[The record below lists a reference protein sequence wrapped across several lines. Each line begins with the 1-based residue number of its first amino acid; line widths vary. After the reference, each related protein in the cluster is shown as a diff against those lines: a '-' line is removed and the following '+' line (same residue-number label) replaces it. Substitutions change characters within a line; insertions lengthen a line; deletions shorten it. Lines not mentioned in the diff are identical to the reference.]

1 MKKNHFAQL
10 LNPIRLP
17 ESDVT
22 LGSLKTQ
29 YITKEVSGSLLLTI
43 TLPIPHQHFS
53 AALHENIVEL
63 LQQNDI
69 KNIHIDIQSNIG
81 THRTGNHVQTL
92 EGVKNIVVIASGK
105 GGVGKSTVSAN
116 LAMSLHK
123 MGAKV
128 ALLDA
133 DLYGP
138 SQPTM
143 FAAEGEKP
151 EQENGQFIPIQRF
164 GIQLMSIGFMVD
176 AKQAVVWRGPLVV
189 QALKQ
194 MLFQTA
200 WDNIDYLLIDLP
212 PGTGDIQLTLAQK
225 LPITGAVVVTTPQDI
240 ALIDAQK
247 AINMFN
253 KVSIPTMG
261 IIENMSIHICSRCGH
276 QEAIFGSEGGKKL
289 AAEHHVPLLAQLPLS
304 LAIRQAMDSGSLN
317 TLQENNDI
325 AKLYQ
330 IAAHNIALAI
340 AQMGKDFSHIFPKI
354 VVE

>member
-1 MKKNHFAQL
+1 MNHQNLNAL
-10 LNPIRLP
+10 LNPVTLP
-17 ESDVT
+17 ESTVT
-22 LGSLKTQ
+22 LGELKARYSTHRD
-29 YITKEVSGSLLLTI
+29 SGSPLLRVI
-43 TLPIPHQHFS
+43 LPIPHRHIET
-53 AALHENIVEL
+53 ALCTQIKQQ
-63 LQQNDI
+63 LQANGLPEMEI
-69 KNIHIDIQSNIG
+69 EIQSHIG
-81 THRTGNHVQTL
+81 AHRTGNHVQTL

-116 LAMSLHK
+116 LAMSLQQ

-212 PGTGDIQLTLAQK
+212 PGTGDIQLTLSQK
-225 LPITGAVVVTTPQDI
+225 LPITGAVIVTTPQDI

-247 AINMFN
+247 AINMFQ
-253 KVSIPTMG
+253 KVSIPTVG
-261 IIENMSIHICSRCGH
+261 VIENMSVHICSQCGH
-276 QEAIFGSEGGKKL
+276 QEAIFGSDGGQKL
-289 AAEHHVPLLAQLPLS
+289 ATEYHLPLLAQLPLS

-317 TLQENNDI
+317 TLHENQAI

-330 IAAHNIALAI
+330 NAAQNIALAI
-340 AQMGKDFSHIFPKI
+340 AKMGKDFSHTFPKI